1 MSTIG
6 NGINGV
12 LQASSKG
19 KAAQGK
25 TADSSHKGDFARTV
39 ANLHGKSGD
48 GDGGR
53 KGGRISISETGH
65 TRVKT
70 EQVTDTTRKAGPE
83 DLAALADALQG
94 ASVASDAK
102 QEKTGF
108 EEKAVP
114 QADDNRQPVLLKQVD
129 DKHQP
134 VLQKHA
140 DGQGAN
146 KETVQEGQPGE
157 TRRDAKPGD
166 DVRTA
171 SKFKAT
177 DEPRTVEDH
186 GKAVDPSIV
195 LENVKGAKNLD
206 LPKDIKNLEN
216 ADGAKDIGQD
226 GSSSTTTDV
235 GNLLEMLAAPAPVLQ
250 AVANGAVTQATAAQV
265 AASGVMQDVKVQLGE
280 TALPKAEMQ
289 DGVKADG
296 QASSKTDA
304 ALLVDPVDAGDVPE
318 SSTDQLFRLIRADGK
333 GRDLDMSISGTG
345 ERTSVRDAS
354 QTTAAKIETVTVL
367 DSRRYIG
374 LAQTGN
380 AGAVTTAIAQDPN
393 WAASLSATSG
403 LSHSE
408 AAVTGKVVNTL
419 KIQMKPIDLGMVT
432 ATLRL
437 HGDALVV
444 SLQVETAEAY
454 RQLSDDQ
461 DAIVKALRGH
471 GFAVDQVSV
480 QLSPID
486 RSTGTQQQQG
496 DGQTPQ
502 QQQFSS
508 QPQAREGGNGRQGGN
523 GDDTRTFAG
532 EGTSH
537 DGNTSENASGLAGGQ
552 PVRSGGVY
560 L

>member
-6 NGINGV
+6 NGMNGV
-12 LQASSKG
+12 LQGQTSSKG
-19 KAAQGK
+19 KAAQSKAAG
-25 TADSSHKGDFARTV
+25 AAQKGDFANTI
-39 ANLHGKSGD
+39 ANLQGRSGD

-53 KGGRISISETGH
+53 KGGRISIAATSQNQIQTERAAGTHTTGQ
-65 TRVKT
+65 R
-70 EQVTDTTRKAGPE
+70 
-83 DLAALADALQG
+83 DLAALAEALQN
-94 ASVASDAK
+94 ASVASPSKQDGTRFAEGIVAPADDAGQRTLLGTKTDDRGADKTIVQDGDEPEAK
-102 QEKTGF
+102 Q
-108 EEKAVP
+108 AVKP
-114 QADDNRQPVLLKQVD
+114 ADTPRST
-129 DKHQP
+129 DKLFAALENAKGTRSESRPSAVSADVKDTKSVHQP
-134 VLQKHA
+134 VATPA
-140 DGQGAN
+140 DA
-146 KETVQEGQPGE
+146 KET
-157 TRRDAKPGD
+157 K
-166 DVRTA
+166 DVRQ
-171 SKFKAT
+171 
-177 DEPRTVEDH
+177 
-186 GKAVDPSIV
+186 
-195 LENVKGAKNLD
+195 
-206 LPKDIKNLEN
+206 
-216 ADGAKDIGQD
+216 DGADVPDK
-226 GSSSTTTDV
+226 TDV
-235 GNLLEMLAAPAPVLQ
+235 GNLLEMLAAPAAIPQTVII
-250 AVANGAVTQATAAQV
+250 GAAAQV
-265 AASGVMQDVKVQLGE
+265 AASGAVPDAKALQSEKV
-280 TALPKAEMQ
+280 AAKAEMLAAPQ
-289 DGVKADG
+289 AEG
-296 QASSKTDA
+296 QPAAQSDA
-304 ALLVDPVDAGDVPE
+304 TLPVETGDVSE
-318 SSTDQLFRLIRADGK
+318 SDTDQLFRLIRADGK
-333 GRDLDMSISGTG
+333 GRDLDMSISGSG
-345 ERTSVRDAS
+345 ERTSLRDAN
-354 QTTAAKIETVTVL
+354 QATAAKVETVTVL

-461 DAIVKALRGH
+461 DSIVKALRGH

-480 QLSPID
+480 QLSPVD
-486 RSTGTQQQQG
+486 RSSGPQQG
-496 DGQTPQ
+496 DGQTQQQ

-523 GDDTRTFAG
+523 GDGTRTFAG

-537 DGNTSENASGLAGGQ
+537 DGTTSENASGLAGGQ

>member
-12 LQASSKG
+12 LQGQTSSKS

-25 TADSSHKGDFARTV
+25 ATGTAQKGDFASTI
-39 ANLHGKSGD
+39 ANLQGRNGD

-53 KGGRISISETGH
+53 KGGRISIAATSQNQIQTEHAAGTHKTGQ
-65 TRVKT
+65 R
-70 EQVTDTTRKAGPE
+70 
-83 DLAALADALQG
+83 DLAALAEALQEASAASPSKQDG
-94 ASVASDAK
+94 ARFAEGAGARTDDAGQRALPETKTDDPVAD
-102 QEKTGF
+102 
-108 EEKAVP
+108 KAMVR
-114 QADDNRQPVLLKQVD
+114 DGDQP
-129 DKHQP
+129 
-134 VLQKHA
+134 
-140 DGQGAN
+140 
-146 KETVQEGQPGE
+146 E
-157 TRRDAKPGD
+157 AKPAD
-166 DVRTA
+166 T
-171 SKFKAT
+171 
-177 DEPRTVEDH
+177 PRS
-186 GKAVDPSIV
+186 VDKLLV
-195 LENVKGAKNLD
+195 A
-206 LPKDIKNLEN
+206 LEN
-216 ADGAKDIGQD
+216 AKGTRSENGSSVVSVDVKDAKDTKSAYQSADLVDTKETKDVRQDGADAPGK
-226 GSSSTTTDV
+226 TDV
-235 GNLLEMLAAPAPVLQ
+235 GNLLEMLAAPAAMPQ
-250 AVANGAVTQATAAQV
+250 AVVIGAAAQV
-265 AASGVMQDVKVQLGE
+265 AASGATPDGKAPQGE
-280 TALPKAEMQ
+280 KIAAKAEMLAAAR
-289 DGVKADG
+289 GEG
-296 QASSKTDA
+296 QAAAQSDA
-304 ALLVDPVDAGDVPE
+304 TLPVETGDVSE
-318 SSTDQLFRLIRADGK
+318 SDTDQLFRLIRADGK

-345 ERTSVRDAS
+345 ERTSVRDAN
-354 QTTAAKIETVTVL
+354 QATAAKVETVTVL
-367 DSRRYIG
+367 ESRRYIG

-419 KIQMKPIDLGMVT
+419 KIQMKPVDLGMVT

-444 SLQVETAEAY
+444 SLQVDTAEAY

-461 DAIVKALRGH
+461 ESIVKALRGH

-480 QLSPID
+480 QLSPVD
-486 RSTGTQQQQG
+486 RSSGQQQG
-496 DGQTPQ
+496 DGQTQQQ

-523 GDDTRTFAG
+523 GDGTRTFAG

-537 DGNTSENASGLAGGQ
+537 DGTTSENASGLAGGQ